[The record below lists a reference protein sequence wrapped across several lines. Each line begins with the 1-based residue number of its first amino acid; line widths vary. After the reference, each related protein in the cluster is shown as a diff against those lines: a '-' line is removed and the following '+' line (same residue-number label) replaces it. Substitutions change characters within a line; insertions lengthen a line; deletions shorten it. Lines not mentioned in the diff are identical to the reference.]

1 MTAGEADGWIICEP
15 QVQVV
20 VIVVVDSGTIGNG
33 EVVRMILS
41 IISRKR
47 RKMLI
52 SVFAN

>member
-1 MTAGEADGWIICEP
+1 MTAGEADGWIICER

-33 EVVRMILS
+33 EVVLLS